1 MMSCST
7 LSLCNFVSSSREV
20 KTVRISSTHLIL
32 IVRRI
37 QLFRMCNNARKSGAT
52 ILFLQIHSSHVSY
65 EKTLPGLPCGMPK
78 SCFKNRC
85 DPNLI
90 TAFWI
95 SVLTKI
101 RIEEK
106 CTEYHP
112 RIYQQRTLHPP
123 KTRAWQVPRAR
134 LRG

>member
-7 LSLCNFVSSSREV
+7 LSLCNFVSLSREV

-37 QLFRMCNNARKSGAT
+37 LLFVCAIMREKVGSQFCFSKYTAVMLAM
-52 ILFLQIHSSHVSY
+52 
-65 EKTLPGLPCGMPK
+65 KTLPGLPCGMPK

-123 KTRAWQVPRAR
+123 KTRAWQAPRAR
-134 LRG
+134 LCG